1 MEYTRRGGVKRP
13 NKRNLGRSKE
23 VGLPWPCAPRGKKQL
38 DGAYMTIFFYSM
50 EMDELI
56 EPNDTANWRE
66 RCGKLEPTALAPSK
80 GLLLIE
86 FNSGGN

>member
-1 MEYTRRGGVKRP
+1 
-13 NKRNLGRSKE
+13 
-23 VGLPWPCAPRGKKQL
+23 
-38 DGAYMTIFFYSM
+38 MTIFFYSM

>member
-1 MEYTRRGGVKRP
+1 LALCPVPHEAKSSWTVLEIPSFRFP
-13 NKRNLGRSKE
+13 
-23 VGLPWPCAPRGKKQL
+23 
-38 DGAYMTIFFYSM
+38 YMTLFFYSM